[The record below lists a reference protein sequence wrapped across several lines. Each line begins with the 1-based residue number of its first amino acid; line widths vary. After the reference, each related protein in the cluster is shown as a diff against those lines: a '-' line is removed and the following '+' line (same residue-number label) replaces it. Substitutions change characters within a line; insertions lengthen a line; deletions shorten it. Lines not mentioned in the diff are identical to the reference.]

1 MKKQIME
8 AIKTRLSSL
17 TWAKSCDWKKIRIS
31 MDGTNQDQIP
41 MIQFYQN
48 GTSYTHE
55 QGRLQATMQ
64 VSVELV
70 LRSTATQEYDQ
81 ADLMD
86 KMQEIIEAVGLNPNL
101 GIAGVIHARVLSD
114 DLDLHL
120 LEPYFYG
127 TIIFEVI
134 FYVKYNSL
142 CK

>member
-1 MKKQIME
+1 ME

>member
-1 MKKQIME
+1 
-8 AIKTRLSSL
+8 
-17 TWAKSCDWKKIRIS
+17 
-31 MDGTNQDQIP
+31 
-41 MIQFYQN
+41 
-48 GTSYTHE
+48 
-55 QGRLQATMQ
+55 
-64 VSVELV
+64 
-70 LRSTATQEYDQ
+70 
-81 ADLMD
+81 MD